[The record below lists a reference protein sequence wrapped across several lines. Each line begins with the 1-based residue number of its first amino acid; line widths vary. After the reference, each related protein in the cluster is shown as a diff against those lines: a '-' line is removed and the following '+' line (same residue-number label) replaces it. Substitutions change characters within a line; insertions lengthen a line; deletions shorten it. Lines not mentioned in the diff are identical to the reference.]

1 MRTEYHPARRSS
13 AVGAF
18 GEKLRKQR
26 EQRGIALDAI
36 SNTTKISTRMLRA
49 IEEEH
54 FDQLPGGVF
63 NKGFVRAYARQVG
76 LNEEEA
82 VTDYLTALRESQIA
96 AQTVPP
102 NFRAQPGKP
111 LNDLDLRNPEL
122 VRNNPP
128 GHEVP
133 KTDPVKTDLRIEDV
147 SRNGSGRNAKP
158 AESGRNKNTQPASRL
173 SADRRRKDRRDDRR
187 NADQGNEV
195 RPNEDRRHEN
205 YHDQDHRNEDR
216 RNRVRAI
223 EGLQAGTALSND
235 QHPRP
240 DYPEPVVSTPDD
252 SAFQVPWVRLA
263 GVLLLLTLTL
273 AFWSFYRRSQN
284 TRAAQIAAPTV
295 VPAPQ
300 TTATSPLPS
309 TTSASQPVQVP
320 VQPAASPT
328 PLTAGKALST
338 GPLVTAAAPNANTAP
353 TLADALEP
361 SSASF
366 PKPSAS
372 KPAVP
377 DADGNL
383 PVAKSAAHPP
393 AAKAPPTFS
402 LLIRA
407 TETSSVSVIADGQ
420 PLLKETLIAPAQ
432 TSVRATREIVVHTG
446 NAAGIS
452 FLLDGKE
459 IPLSGAESEGESKT
473 YTFDNTGLKS
483 SDH

>member
-1 MRTEYHPARRSS
+1 M
-13 AVGAF
+13 GAF

-111 LNDLDLRNPEL
+111 STELDRNHGPG
-122 VRNNPP
+122 RNSPP
-128 GHEVP
+128 GHDVP
-133 KTDPVKTDLRIEDV
+133 KNDGLKLDLLRNDIRNDLRKEATQ
-147 SRNGSGRNAKP
+147 RNEIGHDERST
-158 AESGRNKNTQPASRL
+158 ESGRNKNIQPAPRP
-173 SADRRRKDRRDDRR
+173 SADRRRKDRREDRR
-187 NADQGNEV
+187 NANQRNE
-195 RPNEDRRHEN
+195 EL
-205 YHDQDHRNEDR
+205 RNEDR
-216 RNRVRAI
+216 SNDDGRNRARTT
-223 EGLQAGTALSND
+223 EYLQAHAPHSSD
-235 QHPRP
+235 QRIEPS
-240 DYPEPVVSTPDD
+240 YAEPVISPASED
-252 SAFQVPWVRLA
+252 SPAQVPWGKLA
-263 GVLLLLTLTL
+263 AVLLMLTLVL
-273 AFWSFYRRSQN
+273 ALWSLHRRSQA
-284 TRAAQIAAPTV
+284 TPAAQTATQTATPTAAQAAIK
-295 VPAPQ
+295 PAP
-300 TTATSPLPS
+300 SPLPPVASS
-309 TTSASQPVQVP
+309 TTPVQVP
-320 VQPAASPT
+320 VQPAASST
-328 PLTAGKALST
+328 SLTAGKALST
-338 GPLVTAAAPNANTAP
+338 GTLITAAAPNSNTAP
-353 TLADALEP
+353 TLAGAAAQP
-361 SSASF
+361 SPASS
-366 PKPSAS
+366 PKSSPS
-372 KPAVP
+372 KPAAGSSTSG
-377 DADGNL
+377 DN
-383 PVAKSAAHPP
+383 PP
-393 AAKAPPTFS
+393 AAQAATHTPAVKAPPTFS

-407 TETSSVSVIADGQ
+407 TETSWVTVTADGQ

-459 IPLSGAESEGESKT
+459 IPLSGSEGEGESRT

>member
-1 MRTEYHPARRSS
+1 MRTENHPVRRSS

-102 NFRAQPGKP
+102 NFRVQPSKP
-111 LNDLDLRNPEL
+111 ATEPDRRNPEP
-122 VRNNPP
+122 VHRNSSGYEALKNDLPKP
-128 GHEVP
+128 DFVKNDLLKNDLH
-133 KTDPVKTDLRIEDV
+133 KTDVLKNGLRKDDIQRHDAG
-147 SRNGSGRNAKP
+147 RDNGSAESRRNENSKP
-158 AESGRNKNTQPASRL
+158 APRR
-173 SADRRRKDRRDDRR
+173 SADRRR
-187 NADQGNEV
+187 
-195 RPNEDRRHEN
+195 
-205 YHDQDHRNEDR
+205 EDR
-216 RNRVRAI
+216 RNRARGT
-223 EGLQAGTALSND
+223 EHQQAPGHQPD
-235 QHPRP
+235 PHPHSFSS
-240 DYPEPVVSTPDD
+240 EPVVSPAED
-252 SAFQVPWVRLA
+252 SAAQVPWGKLA
-263 GVLLLLTLTL
+263 AVLLLLTVAL
-273 AFWSFYRRSQN
+273 ALWSLHRRSQA
-284 TRAAQIAAPTV
+284 TRAAQTAEKTAP
-295 VPAPQ
+295 
-300 TTATSPLPS
+300 SPLPS
-309 TTSASQPVQVP
+309 AASSTTPLQVP
-320 VQPAASPT
+320 VQPAASST
-328 PLTAGKALST
+328 PLTAGKALTT
-338 GPLVTAAAPNANTAP
+338 GTLVTSAAPNFSTAP
-353 TLADALEP
+353 TLADAT
-361 SSASF
+361 A
-366 PKPSAS
+366 PKPS
-372 KPAVP
+372 PAPPPKSSPSNPAAGSP
-377 DADGNL
+377 DSDGNL
-383 PVAKSAAHPP
+383 PVAQSAAHAP
-393 AAKAPPTFS
+393 AAKTPPTFS

-407 TETSSVSVIADGQ
+407 TETSWVTVTADGQ

-459 IPLSGAESEGESKT
+459 IPLSGSEGEGESKT

-483 SDH
+483 PDH